1 MRKTHIFADFR
12 TSFQF
17 SQCCSM
23 FATFAIFA
31 ISVSQCFRQVSQIV
45 FRKFRKYEFR
55 KVSQIQVSQFYVCFA
70 RFARFLTQI
79 LFSSA
84 ESSSLRDAHGI
95 STGKTSLCPAGDTGT
110 ILFGVAPQLWRGA
123 PRRARRSLRGRP
135 CPRHPQPPP
144 PQAAATS
151 PTSRRPVPP
160 SASFA
165 APRNRAEREA
175 LADPVLSVIRRR
187 ALATVADCGISMWL
201 P

>member
-1 MRKTHIFADFR
+1 M
-12 TSFQF
+12 
-17 SQCCSM
+17 
-23 FATFAIFA
+23 
-31 ISVSQCFRQVSQIV
+31 FRQVSQIV

-110 ILFGVAPQLWRGA
+110 IPFGVARAMPPPSTPARRAA
-123 PRRARRSLRGRP
+123 PRSSLASRP
-135 CPRHPQPPP
+135 AVPSPS
-144 PQAAATS
+144 AAAAS

-160 SASFA
+160 SASLA

-175 LADPVLSVIRRR
+175 LAERYYPCAFCDKAQSSGDGCRLWHLHVV
-187 ALATVADCGISMWL
+187 ALTCSRDL
-201 P
+201 Y

>member
-1 MRKTHIFADFR
+1 M
-12 TSFQF
+12 
-17 SQCCSM
+17 
-23 FATFAIFA
+23 
-31 ISVSQCFRQVSQIV
+31 FRQVSQIV
-45 FRKFRKYEFR
+45 FRKFRKCEFR
-55 KVSQIQVSQFYVCFA
+55 KVSQMRVSQFYVCFA

-110 ILFGVAPQLWRGA
+110 IPFGVARAMAHPQLWRGA

-135 CPRHPQPPP
+135 CPRLPQPPP
-144 PQAAATS
+144 PQAAAAS

-165 APRNRAEREA
+165 APRNRAERETLAERYYPCAFCDTAQGSGDGCRLWHLHVVA
-175 LADPVLSVIRRR
+175 LTCSRDLY
-187 ALATVADCGISMWL
+187 
-201 P
+201 